1 VMQWLVDFAPYI
13 IAALQILAFLGFLVL
28 SKHFASR
35 TAQEKNEH
43 ELQKVNLRLTRV
55 EDAVEKAPSHGEIRQ
70 LERQLGQ
77 VSSDIKRLEP
87 SIKQLS
93 NHVDMLFEKELNKK

>member
-1 VMQWLVDFAPYI
+1 MWWLVDFAPYV

-35 TAQEKNEH
+35 SAQQKNEQ

-55 EDAVEKAPSHGEIRQ
+55 EDAVDKAPSHGEIRQ
-70 LERQLGQ
+70 LERQLGK
-77 VSSDIKRLEP
+77 VSSDINRLEP

-93 NHVDMLFEKELNKK
+93 NHVNMLFEKELNKK